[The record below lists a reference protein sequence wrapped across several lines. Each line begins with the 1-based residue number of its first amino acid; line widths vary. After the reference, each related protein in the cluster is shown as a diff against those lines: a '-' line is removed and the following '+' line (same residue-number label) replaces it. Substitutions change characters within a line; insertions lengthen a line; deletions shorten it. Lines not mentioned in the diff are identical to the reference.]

1 MLGGFM
7 EILVYVLYF
16 HGLTKGVKMSKLN
29 DAADKRDKAQEE
41 LEKIIKLAKEMH
53 RLAGK
58 TAYEELEF
66 DAKLIKGVE

>member
-1 MLGGFM
+1 M
-7 EILVYVLYF
+7 EILAYVPYS
-16 HGLTKGVKMSKLN
+16 HGLTKGVKMSNLN

-66 DAKLIKGVE
+66 DAKLIKGVG